1 MWPAHLSSPEGCW
14 RAAGGLCPGPTY
26 PVAVA
31 PGGAVPGSV
40 HVEAPAEAVPANLE
54 DSGGLLRRLAETP
67 ACSTRLHHQP
77 ELPPHLASGLWGD
90 RPQPPS
96 SRRPHLLAN
105 LSHGKGLRPA
115 SCLQPPGPEDPPAH
129 PQASQTVFKPVHS
142 GGFSRSPMRLL
153 TFYPGQS
160 APAAATALLWALQAC
175 PEPSG
180 LTGRRVWPTCSSPHL
195 VPLGT
200 GSYAVLPSWTTARQ
214 VPEGMVRMQCRPSG
228 GSCPPSQKRV
238 PHLLTLGTEGRA
250 WGCSVGLPAPGSARQ
265 ELRGPRRPQASTPQ
279 PQGPALLQRLGPRVP
294 QGRVAP
300 PPPPSERPRLS
311 PRLLCAEDL
320 LVAPGRGTSRAP
332 APGELGHKGRSPAG
346 LQGDP
351 SPAAFGDA
359 VAEASLHCHPRACR
373 QE

>member
-1 MWPAHLSSPEGCW
+1 MQHPSPPPA
-14 RAAGGLCPGPTY
+14 RAAPPLHLG
-26 PVAVA
+26 
-31 PGGAVPGSV
+31 
-40 HVEAPAEAVPANLE
+40 
-54 DSGGLLRRLAETP
+54 SGGPGHSPHPLDGP
-67 ACSTRLHHQP
+67 ACRSSAGQ
-77 ELPPHLASGLWGD
+77 
-90 RPQPPS
+90 PQPWERTAPS
-96 SRRPHLLAN
+96 Q
-105 LSHGKGLRPA
+105 LSAATRARG
-115 SCLQPPGPEDPPAH
+115 PPAH
-129 PQASQTVFKPVHS
+129 PQASQTVFKPIHS
-142 GGFSRSPMRLL
+142 GGFSRSPVRLL

-180 LTGRRVWPTCSSPHL
+180 LTRRRVWPTCSSPHL

-214 VPEGMVRMQCRPSG
+214 VPEGVVRMQCRPSG

-320 LVAPGRGTSRAP
+320 PVAPGRGTSRAP
-332 APGELGHKGRSPAG
+332 APGELGHKGCSPAG

-373 QE
+373 QEWVSPPARDPLPPSPP